1 MSRVVA
7 RIRIA
12 APALR
17 NRVAAA
23 TETARVFRHRNA
35 PRAGARN
42 DMREDLA
49 VLTCQVAPCSPVES
63 AVLAPHAC
71 VCPTCSEPESDEAAR
86 EAARV
91 EAEMDADWEA
101 DRADFARSSRRDT
114 DQFPE

>member
-12 APALR
+12 APAPR
-17 NRVAAA
+17 NRAAVA
-23 TETARVFRHRNA
+23 TQSARVFRHRNA

-42 DMREDLA
+42 QVREDIA
-49 VLTCQVAPCSPVES
+49 VMTEVVAPCTPIES
-63 AVLAPHAC
+63 AALAPHS
-71 VCPTCSEPESDEAAR
+71 CPCRTCSELDSDEAAR

-101 DRADFARSSRRDT
+101 DRAECGRSARRDAVEFS
-114 DQFPE
+114 D